1 VSLPIR
7 TEAQLRQRQERGQ
20 LTVRAAAEFR
30 NLVEK
35 TSLEEAYA
43 HTDVVVAADACF
55 TDQASLHVGLGPTDP
70 PIRLRAAQLAGVSA
84 SCGHGST
91 DFMLPM
97 GGGLAE
103 PARHG
108 GAQVLGALLA
118 GQAFPSRPLAT
129 ERSSIPAGNST
140 PSSAWSASPP
150 GACCCT
156 GALAKT
162 GWWPPAAPK
171 A

>member
-1 VSLPIR
+1 MSLPTR
-7 TEAQLRQRQERGQ
+7 TEAQLRQRQEQGQ

-30 NLVEK
+30 DLVVK
-35 TSLEEAYA
+35 AGLEEAYA
-43 HTDVVVAADACF
+43 RTDVVVAADACF
-55 TDQASLHVGLGPTDP
+55 TDQASLLLSLGPTDP
-70 PIRLRAAQLAGVSA
+70 PIRLRSAQLAGVSA

-108 GAQVLGALLA
+108 GAQVLGPCCR
-118 GQAFPSRPLAT
+118 GQVFPSLPLAT
-129 ERSSIPAGNST
+129 ARPSIPAANST

-162 GWWPPAAPK
+162 GWWPSAAPK